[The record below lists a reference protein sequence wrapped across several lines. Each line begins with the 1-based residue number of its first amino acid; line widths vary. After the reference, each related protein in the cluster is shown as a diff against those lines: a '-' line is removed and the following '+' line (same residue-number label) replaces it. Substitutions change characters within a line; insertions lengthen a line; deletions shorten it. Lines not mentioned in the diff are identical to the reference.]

1 MADDQDAAAASTPP
15 RRRARIS
22 DVFDVT
28 EDMIN
33 FADKYQQVWES
44 EAKATLALGEFL
56 SARAASLRSQV
67 DLMRMGTDS
76 FRKYNDWSETLF
88 GVRPDSFMRGL
99 LDQLESFS
107 PRGRRVRTRQ
117 Q

>member
-1 MADDQDAAAASTPP
+1 MVEEQDTAETPP

-28 EDMIN
+28 EDMIK
-33 FADKYQQVWES
+33 FADKYQQVWEN

-56 SARAASLRSQV
+56 QARAASLRTQV

-76 FRKYNDWSETLF
+76 FRKYNDWSESLF

-107 PRGRRVRTRQ
+107 GGRSRVRTRG
-117 Q
+117 

>member
-1 MADDQDAAAASTPP
+1 MAEDQDATPAAP

-22 DVFDVT
+22 DVFDVS

-67 DLMRMGTDS
+67 ELMRMGTDS
-76 FRKYNDWSETLF
+76 FRRYNDWSETLF
-88 GVRPDSFMRGL
+88 GVRPDAFMRGL

-107 PRGRRVRTRQ
+107 PASRRVKTRQ
-117 Q
+117 

>member
-1 MADDQDAAAASTPP
+1 MADEQGASSAQAEP

-22 DVFDVT
+22 DMFDVT

-33 FADKYQQVWES
+33 FADKYQKVWEA

-56 SARAASLRSQV
+56 SARAESLRSQV
-67 DLMRMGTDS
+67 ELMRMGTDS
-76 FRKYNDWSETLF
+76 FRKYNDWSETIF

-99 LDQLESFS
+99 LDQLESFT
-107 PRGRRVRTRQ
+107 PGGRRVRTRQ
-117 Q
+117 R